1 MNTAQRYAVC
11 GLTLAMAIGL
21 QACGHQNDQGQQASS
36 PAIASTDSG
45 PLTDFKITNYGPTST
60 KAGVVFNKQPN
71 GGSAI
76 WIRVS
81 RSMEGSVATIDFDGT
96 KLTGIIVGNLVTAA
110 VPSSLYAKPGNYPV
124 HVIEKRG
131 ASVAQ
136 SSDVTFSVE

>member
-21 QACGHQNDQGQQASS
+21 QACGDQNGQGQQAGN
-36 PAIASTDSG
+36 PAVAATTSV
-45 PLTDFKITNYGPTST
+45 PLTDFKITSYGPTST

-81 RSMEGSVATIDFDGT
+81 RSMEGSVATIDFSGT
-96 KLTGIIVGNLVTAA
+96 KLTGYIVGNLVTAA
-110 VPSSLYAKPGNYPV
+110 VPSSLYAKPGSYSV
-124 HVIEKRG
+124 HVIERKG

-136 SSDVTFSVE
+136 SNDVTFSVE